1 MKAVIRGN
9 EKAVIRVFINKGT
22 GWQYKVK
29 PEESSGMTAAKIV
42 DYINTGK
49 GDDKTESFV
58 LDLEGQLAQKTIE
71 QLIFDTHQ
79 MEEILAEILESTDDK
94 DAKEEIMFLQDLY
107 DSKYPLTQDTDT
119 NAIPSE
125 ERKNFNDM
133 TTYHEVLIAYTVSGL
148 IKIGKL
154 NFSAKLE
161 K

>member
-58 LDLEGQLAQKTIE
+58 LDLEGQLAHKTIE

-79 MEEILAEILESTDDK
+79 MEDILAEILESTDDK

-107 DSKYPLTQDTDT
+107 DSKYPLTQ
-119 NAIPSE
+119 NADADAIAPE
-125 ERKNFNDM
+125 ERKNFHDM
-133 TTYHEVLIAYTVSGL
+133 STYREVLVAYTVSGL
-148 IKIGKL
+148 IKIGML
-154 NFSAKLE
+154 NFTAKLE